1 VRRAEEGFTLVEV
14 LVALVMTSILLTII
28 IDGAAG
34 ARARSRYVMQHEDA
48 VRLGQS
54 IIARAADGTTLIED
68 HGTEAGLDWKLSRT
82 ALATDPRGFYA
93 LMEMRVDIT
102 SSTGKHLESF
112 STRRLRR
119 ASAL

>member
-1 VRRAEEGFTLVEV
+1 VRHAEEGFTLVEV

-34 ARARSRYVMQHEDA
+34 ARARSRYVAQHEDA
-48 VRLGQS
+48 VRLGTS
-54 IIARAADGTTLIED
+54 IITRAVGGGAFPED

-93 LMEMRVDIT
+93 LMEMRVDIA
-102 SSTGKHLESF
+102 SSSGQHLESF
-112 STRRLRR
+112 TTRRVQSV
-119 ASAL
+119 SAQ

>member
-1 VRRAEEGFTLVEV
+1 MRRAEEGFTLVEV
-14 LVALVMTSILLTII
+14 LVALVMTGILLTII

-34 ARARSRYVMQHEDA
+34 ARARSRYVSQHEDA

-54 IIARAADGTTLIED
+54 IIARAAGDAGFSQD

-93 LMEMRVDIT
+93 LAELRVDIV
-102 SSTGKHLESF
+102 SQGGQHLESF
-112 STRRLRR
+112 TTRRLQKVG
-119 ASAL
+119 AP